1 MARLT
6 TRVPSLW
13 MAGFGIV
20 SGVASDLSLSLP
32 VPDLLERVGAPV
44 YPGLLFG
51 LAVAAGV
58 YLFAGASWARAL
70 FVLVFTALAWVAA
83 FRGCAAIYEALA
95 ADWLAAQG
103 MTPPL
108 ATDGSIDST
117 EALRLK
123 DALKSNLIPLLASL
137 MAAGAIGAGGTA
149 LGAALAVPA
158 LRHPIAWL
166 STTSIGA
173 LCALGLFVGDAL
185 IGSPPGLE
193 FTGLFV
199 IWQALVAA
207 TIGYGLRFGDR
218 A

>member
-13 MAGFGIV
+13 MAGFGILSGLLSDV
-20 SGVASDLSLSLP
+20 SLALP
-32 VPDLLERVGAPV
+32 VPPPLDLIGAPL

-51 LAVAAGV
+51 LAIAAGV
-58 YLFAGASWARAL
+58 YLFGGASWWRAL
-70 FVLVFTALAWVAA
+70 LVLALTLIAWIAA
-83 FRGCAAIYEALA
+83 FRGCVAIYEALA
-95 ADWLAAQG
+95 ADWLVAQG
-103 MTPPL
+103 AAPIAPNR
-108 ATDGSIDST
+108 SIDPA

-123 DALKSNLIPLLASL
+123 DALKSNLIPLIASL

-149 LGAALAVPA
+149 LGAAFVVPA

-166 STTSIGA
+166 STASIGA
-173 LCALGLFVGDAL
+173 LCALGLFLGDAL

-207 TIGYGLRFGDR
+207 TIGYGLRFR
-218 A
+218 R